1 MDKLYALPADHFRT
15 VKILFAAALSG
26 KSLQVLCKE
35 PEFVFGQTNRTDEFL
50 AKFPLGKVPALESS
64 DGKVALS
71 ESNAIAYYVSNEQ
84 LRGKSPEDA
93 ALVQQWVN
101 FADNEILPSACT
113 WVFPTIGMTQ
123 YNKAETEMAKE
134 HLKKCLNVLN
144 VYLTSRTYLVGQR
157 ITLADVALACNMR
170 MMYMMVLE
178 PSFRQPYTNVTRWF
192 ETIVNHPEFVK
203 IVSETKLCEK
213 MAQPDAKKYAE
224 LHQHQT
230 AKGGKGDQ
238 GGAKGGKKEAKMPP
252 PKKEKEEEKPAA
264 AAAVEPK
271 EEDPLAKAPKGTF
284 DFDAFKRC
292 FSNEDTETKA
302 IPHLWE
308 HFDAENYSIYHAVY
322 KYKEDNVR
330 AFMTT
335 NLSTGMLQR
344 VEKLR
349 KHAFG
354 LMYVLGKDKK
364 GEHNIEGLWIFRG
377 QKVAF
382 ELSEN
387 WNVDAPSFDF
397 YKMDPNNQEHKD
409 LVSSF
414 LLAAP
419 VGSYKFPPEEDIQDY
434 QAFK

>member
-26 KSLQVLCKE
+26 KSLDVLCKE
-35 PEFVFGQTNRTDEFL
+35 PEFVFGQTNRSDEFL
-50 AKFPLGKVPALESS
+50 AKFPMGKVPAFESN
-64 DGKVALS
+64 DGKVVLT
-71 ESNAIAYYVSNEQ
+71 ESNAIAFYVSNEQ
-84 LRGKSPEDA
+84 LRGKSHEDA
-93 ALVQQWVN
+93 ALVQQWIN

-113 WVFPTIGMTQ
+113 WVFPTLGMTQ
-123 YNKAETEMAKE
+123 YNKGETEAAKE

-178 PSFRQPYTNVTRWF
+178 PSFRQPYGNVTRWF
-192 ETIVNHPEFVK
+192 ETIVNHPEFLK

-213 MAQPDAKKYAE
+213 MAQPDPKKYAE
-224 LHQHQT
+224 LHQS
-230 AKGGKGDQ
+230 AKGGKGD
-238 GGAKGGKKEAKMPP
+238 AGKKKDAKTP
-252 PKKEKEEEKPAA
+252 PKKEKAPEKEQEKDPAEEKE
-264 AAAVEPK
+264 V
-271 EEDPLAKAPKGTF
+271 DPLAGAPKGSF

-308 HFDAENYSIYHAVY
+308 HFDAEHYSIYHGVY
-322 KYKEDNVR
+322 KYPEHLEKS
-330 AFMTT
+330 FMTA
-335 NLSTGMLQR
+335 NLSAGMLQR

-354 LMYVLGKDKK
+354 IMYVLGKDSK
-364 GEHNIEGLWIFRG
+364 GQHNIETLWIFRG
-377 QKVAF
+377 QEVAF
-382 ELSEN
+382 GLSEN
-387 WNVDAPSFDF
+387 WNVDAPSYDF
-397 YKMDPNNQEHKD
+397 VKLDPNKQADKD
-409 LVSSF
+409 KASAF

-419 VGSYKFPPEEDIQDY
+419 FGSYKFPPEDDILDY
-434 QAFK
+434 QCFK